1 MAEYTH
7 GGDILSAQAQCPG
20 EVLDFSANLNLLGMP
35 ESVRR
40 AAEAAIARSIHYPD
54 PYCRE
59 LTAAIAAADGV
70 TPDMVLC
77 GNGAADLI
85 FRLAFA
91 LRPRRA
97 LVTAPTFSEYRQAAE
112 AAGCAVEHHLL
123 SPENDFALTEDIL
136 SALTPELDMLF
147 LCNPNNPTGQPI
159 DGGLLEKILARCR
172 ETGIRLV
179 VDECFLDLT
188 DDGMERTLVP
198 FLAEF
203 PDLVLLRAFT
213 KSYAMPGLRLG
224 YCLTADRALL
234 EALTLC
240 AQPWSVSA
248 PAQAAGVAALADPE
262 HPARARAIIP
272 GERDF
277 LTRGLKELGLRVFP
291 SRVNYL
297 LFQAPGIADLKE
309 RLIPRGIL
317 IRSCSNYEGL
327 GPDYYRIA
335 VRPRAEKARLLQVLK
350 EVL

>member
-35 ESVRR
+35 EAVRR
-40 AAEAAIARSIHYPD
+40 AAEGAVADCVHYPD
-54 PYCRE
+54 PYCRS

-70 TPDMVLC
+70 APDMVLC

-91 LRPRRA
+91 LRPWRA

-123 SPENDFALTEDIL
+123 SPENDFALTESIL
-136 SALTPELDMLF
+136 SRLTPELDLLF

-159 DGGLLEKILARCR
+159 VGGLLEQILTRCR
-172 ETGIRLV
+172 EAGIRLV

-188 DDGMERTLVP
+188 DDGMEHTLAP
-198 FLAEF
+198 LLEEF

-234 EALTLC
+234 EALSLC
-240 AQPWSVSA
+240 AQPWSVST

-297 LFQAPGIADLKE
+297 LFQTPGIADLKE

-317 IRSCSNYEGL
+317 IRSCANYEGL

-335 VRPRAEKARLLQVLK
+335 VRPRVENARLLQVLK